1 MDTEPPALEGFE
13 LFLNDLDDL
22 YEAIELLKRSE
33 YFKEYLTLGSHLHQ
47 VQLSLESITLENN
60 RKEETDDN

>member
-1 MDTEPPALEGFE
+1 MIETPVLEGFE

-33 YFKEYLTLGSHLHQ
+33 YMKEYLSLSHHLHQ
-47 VQLSLESITLENN
+47 VQLSLESITFENN
-60 RKEETDDN
+60 GKEETDDN